1 MFAGFCARG
10 RTPPRVGCAGTVPDW
25 EAEGLLEGLDDDER
39 RERAELLD
47 YLHDEVGVPLD
58 RLRDQDPA
66 LLIAMPAERHVGGE
80 PRHTPRE
87 CAEAAGIDLELAERL
102 RRAMGLPV
110 VAPDE
115 RTLGDADMQSI
126 KLAAGFLQAG
136 MPEEDMLAVTR
147 VLGRGLGQAAAVM
160 RQVAMRMALEP
171 GLSERELAER
181 FDGMAGTLT
190 PATLPIMEQTLKLHL
205 RQMLSGRGRARRR
218 APRRLA
224 ARRARGRGRL
234 RRPRGLHAPGRGRA
248 ARRARR
254 DRQPAGGPRGR
265 RHRPARADRQDD
277 RRRRDVRQ
285 RGPRRAAGRLD
296 HPRARRPR
304 PQGEDFPQLRI
315 GAAAGQAINRA
326 GDWFGRPVNLA
337 SRVTGIARPGSV
349 VCTEAVKQA
358 APGRRVP
365 VQLHR
370 RAQDQGRARLNR
382 SLPGAQERGRRGR
395 RGTRAL
401 TRRRPPTSGA
411 ASCGGRA
418 PG

>member
-1 MFAGFCARG
+1 VFARFCGAR

-25 EAEGLLEGLDDDER
+25 EAEGLLEGLDEDER

-47 YLHDEVGVPLD
+47 YLHDEVGVPMD

-87 CAEAAGIDLELAERL
+87 CAAAAGIGLELAERL

-110 VAPDE
+110 VPPDE

-126 KLAAGFLQAG
+126 KLAASFLQAG
-136 MPEEDMLAVTR
+136 MSEEDMLAVTR
-147 VLGRGLGQAAAVM
+147 VLGRGLGQAAVVM

-181 FDGMAGTLT
+181 FDGMAAMLT
-190 PATLPIMEQTLKLHL
+190 PATVPIMEQTLKLHL
-205 RQMLSGRGRARRR
+205 RQMLSSEIARAAERRDGSLPGAR
-218 APRRLA
+218 DVAVGFGDLVGFTRLGEDVPPDELGAVASRLEDLAGEVIVPPVRIVKTIGDAVMYVSEDFAALLA
-224 ARRARGRGRL
+224 ASTDL
-234 RRPRGLHAPGRGRA
+234 CA
-248 ARRARR
+248 AAE
-254 DRQPAGGPRGR
+254 A
-265 RHRPARADRQDD
+265 
-277 RRRRDVRQ
+277 
-285 RGPRRAAGRLD
+285 
-296 HPRARRPR
+296 
-304 PQGEDFPQLRI
+304 QGDEFPQLRI

-358 APGRRVP
+358 APGDAFRFSFIGARKIKGVP
-365 VQLHR
+365 GSTALF
-370 RAQDQGRARLNR
+370 RARK
-382 SLPGAQERGRRGR
+382 STDGGDGQAGER
-395 RGTRAL
+395 
-401 TRRRPPTSGA
+401 
-411 ASCGGRA
+411 
-418 PG
+418 